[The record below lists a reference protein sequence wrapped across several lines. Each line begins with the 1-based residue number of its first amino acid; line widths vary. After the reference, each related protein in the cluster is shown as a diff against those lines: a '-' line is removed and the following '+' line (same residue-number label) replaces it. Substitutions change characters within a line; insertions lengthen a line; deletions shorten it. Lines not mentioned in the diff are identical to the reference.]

1 MVEPTHL
8 KNISQIGS
16 FPQVGVKIKN
26 VWNHHLVWQTDVDP
40 GIVLVNLRDVAK
52 TMLVFASKAT
62 LGDFWHISRNVKKIN
77 SKSLFK
83 PSKKMKQLCNGTNG
97 VIKWNPWPLLIFWW
111 NVQIAWMCFRC
122 LEKVLINKSPKM
134 VVSWWWISDG
144 AIGSKNEKKTIQDC
158 LVGGVNPFEENLS
171 TWIVSL
177 DNSEHS
183 KNIFIWNHIET
194 TTYKMG
200 HYYSCKWNGV
210 MGSLYMAENKWL
222 SGALTK
228 KWRKKKHQSINP
240 RLLIPIASMY
250 GIFTYIWLIFMV
262 NVGKYTLHGWYGIC
276 EAWLVGSYHVAKVIH
291 LWRSPFPTISLRVTD
306 SFTGALTRWWNFPS
320 FTSLVKKTSAQT
332 EWYFTFT

>member
-1 MVEPTHL
+1 
-8 KNISQIGS
+8 
-16 FPQVGVKIKN
+16 
-26 VWNHHLVWQTDVDP
+26 
-40 GIVLVNLRDVAK
+40 
-52 TMLVFASKAT
+52 
-62 LGDFWHISRNVKKIN
+62 
-77 SKSLFK
+77 
-83 PSKKMKQLCNGTNG
+83 
-97 VIKWNPWPLLIFWW
+97 
-111 NVQIAWMCFRC
+111 
-122 LEKVLINKSPKM
+122 M

-228 KWRKKKHQSINP
+228 KMEKKKHQSINP

-262 NVGKYTLHGWYGIC
+262 NVGKYTLHGCYGIC
-276 EAWLVGSYHVAKVIH
+276 EAWLVGSYHVAKV
-291 LWRSPFPTISLRVTD
+291 PPSLEVTL
-306 SFTGALTRWWNFPS
+306 SNH
-320 FTSLVKKTSAQT
+320 FTSGHRFIHRGPNKVMKFPVIYEFGENNIWPKRNDISPSPRIFLKYLGFPWNQPWGPKNRFFLSRASNNFS
-332 EWYFTFT
+332 WL

>member
-1 MVEPTHL
+1 
-8 KNISQIGS
+8 
-16 FPQVGVKIKN
+16 
-26 VWNHHLVWQTDVDP
+26 
-40 GIVLVNLRDVAK
+40 
-52 TMLVFASKAT
+52 
-62 LGDFWHISRNVKKIN
+62 
-77 SKSLFK
+77 
-83 PSKKMKQLCNGTNG
+83 
-97 VIKWNPWPLLIFWW
+97 
-111 NVQIAWMCFRC
+111 
-122 LEKVLINKSPKM
+122 M

-210 MGSLYMAENKWL
+210 MGSLYMAANKWL

-228 KWRKKKHQSINP
+228 KMEKQKHQSINP

-262 NVGKYTLHGWYGIC
+262 NVGKYTNPMDGMGYVRPD
-276 EAWLVGSYHVAKVIH
+276 WLVHIMWPRWFIFGGHLSNHFTSGHRFIHRGPKKVMKFPVIYEFGEKNI
-291 LWRSPFPTISLRVTD
+291 WPKRNDISRSPRIFL
-306 SFTGALTRWWNFPS
+306 
-320 FTSLVKKTSAQT
+320 K
-332 EWYFTFT
+332 